1 MSIIK
6 QEEKWLQELLP
17 EGLFYPSSTVIS
29 GPGGAGKPLVVLA
42 FVASWLKSGGS
53 VIGIP
58 LQYPTAEFVNVAMS
72 KIYKIDLKDYKEKTV
87 FVQFNPSVNT
97 YSRLKDNTIEANLL
111 KPNVWDGVIKE
122 VENIVEK
129 SSLGVMV
136 FGSALN
142 LLLFSPTYKR
152 GIIEKLENIIKNDK
166 NRTYVFSI
174 STSAFAQ
181 EVKLWEEAADNLM
194 YTRMGESMNL
204 FLKITRMK
212 GVRFLS
218 KEMKVPISKEV
229 LSEVKE
235 VAEST
240 RRRIIPEVT
249 KI

>member
-87 FVQFNPSVNT
+87 FVQFNPLVNT
-97 YSRLKDNTIEANLL
+97 YNMLKDNTIEANLL
-111 KPNVWDGVIKE
+111 KPRVWDGVIKE
-122 VENIVEK
+122 AENVVEK
-129 SSLGVMV
+129 SSLGIMV

-142 LLLFSPTYKR
+142 LLLFSPTYKQ

-194 YTRMGESMNL
+194 YTRMGESMKI
-204 FLKITRMK
+204 FLKISKMK
-212 GVRFLS
+212 GVKFSNR
-218 KEMKVPISKEV
+218 EAEVPISKEV

-235 VAEST
+235 IAEST
-240 RRRIIPEVT
+240 RRRIIPEVA